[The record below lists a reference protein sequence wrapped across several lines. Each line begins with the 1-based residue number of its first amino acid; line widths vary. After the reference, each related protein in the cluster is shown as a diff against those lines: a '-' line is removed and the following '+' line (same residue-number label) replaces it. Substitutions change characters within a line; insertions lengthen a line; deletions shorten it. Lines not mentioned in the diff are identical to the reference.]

1 MKPITSLIILF
12 TIFNLSGQ
20 TKYSTDPN
28 VIDFITSD
36 VERFWE
42 SFEDMDEKGKQTF
55 EDYLNNGSDGLKDFI
70 EYRIESPKKLYKT
83 VIDRKDDYLKNRNI
97 LDSLDFIK
105 EKVRK
110 SYVKL
115 DSLYP
120 GVVFPPVYFVVGRFN
135 SGGTSK
141 ESGLILGVEM
151 MNGLAY
157 LPSLITHELIH
168 YQQKPA
174 KNQSLLQQSIDEGMS
189 DFIGEL
195 ISGIPNNSDY
205 MTYGNEHKE
214 ELCKEFVSIMND
226 SSYHGWLYGSS
237 GKKEGR
243 PNDLGYWMGYWITKS
258 YYDKQYDK
266 KQAIHD
272 ILNIEDYIDFL
283 KKSAYLDAYLNN

>member
-1 MKPITSLIILF
+1 MKYLISLIVLF
-12 TIFNLSGQ
+12 IFYNLSGQ
-20 TKYSTDPN
+20 TNYSTNPE
-28 VIDFITSD
+28 VVEFITSD
-36 VERFWE
+36 VDRFWE
-42 SFEDMDEKGKQTF
+42 SFDDLDVNGKRTF

-83 VIDRKDDYLKNRNI
+83 VIERKEDYLKNRNI
-97 LDSLDFIK
+97 LDSLDLVR

-120 GVVFPPVYFVVGRFN
+120 NVVFPPVYFVVGRFN

-151 MNGLAY
+151 MSDLSY
-157 LPSLITHELIH
+157 LPSLISHELIH
-168 YQQKPA
+168 YQQNPVK
-174 KNQSLLQQSIDEGMS
+174 KHTLLQQSIDEGMS

-195 ISGIPNNSDY
+195 ISGLPNNSDY
-205 MTYGNEHKE
+205 MKYGNEHKE
-214 ELCKEFVSIMND
+214 ALCVEFVSIMND
-226 SSYHGWLYGSS
+226 KAYQGWLYGSG

-258 YYDKQYDK
+258 YYDKQPDK
-266 KQAIHD
+266 KQAIYD
-272 ILNIEDYIDFL
+272 ILHIEDYNDFL
-283 KKSAYLDAYLNN
+283 KKSGFLDAYLNN